1 MDNAIN
7 FNKMKNND
15 SLNLSTS
22 CYSAPPQPTKSS
34 KHIEHVQWIS
44 YARVLTMLLVIIG
57 HCTYYK
63 IQTDYGGIDYQRTF
77 VKSCL
82 SEKVFE
88 TIVSLI
94 YIFHMPMFA
103 MISGMCF
110 NWTLKK
116 EMSLTNL
123 VSSKSLR
130 LLIPFVFT
138 ALFVSIPIKYVVGYW
153 DESTYVFRDII
164 LGQFL
169 LGGNSHLWFL
179 VSLFEVFIISYT
191 IGKINYNKGAIY
203 FCLIFIVA
211 LVGKRFE
218 SPNWLGLTGAAK
230 LLFFFE
236 IGRYYFDKINRLSII
251 RGKVL
256 FVHLIT
262 FCLMGKL
269 LLSIHITKGGSL
281 LLIPLQFL
289 AVYGCLILIGFSKW
303 LVKNSICSR
312 LITHLDKDSFGLY
325 LFSDPFNYAILA
337 IACPLLGTMIFTD
350 NVTYTLMF
358 FTRFVLTLVVSLMI
372 TKLVKNLKI

>member
-1 MDNAIN
+1 
-7 FNKMKNND
+7 
-15 SLNLSTS
+15 
-22 CYSAPPQPTKSS
+22 
-34 KHIEHVQWIS
+34 
-44 YARVLTMLLVIIG
+44 MLLVIIG

-77 VKSCL
+77 VESCW

-123 VSSKSLR
+123 VSAKCLR
-130 LLIPFVFT
+130 ILIPFVFT
-138 ALFVSIPIKYVVGYW
+138 ALFISIPIKYVVGYW
-153 DESTYVFRDII
+153 DESTNVFRDII

-191 IGKINYNKGAIY
+191 ISKINYNKGAIY
-203 FCLIFIVA
+203 FCFIFIVA
-211 LVGKRFE
+211 LIGKRFE
-218 SPNWLGLTGAAK
+218 SSNWFGLTGAAK

-251 RGKVL
+251 KGKVL

-262 FCLMGKL
+262 FCVMGKL

-289 AVYGCLILIGFSKW
+289 ALYGCFILIGFSKW
-303 LVKNSICSR
+303 LVKDTGCKW
-312 LITHLDKDSFGLY
+312 LITHFDKDSFGLY

-337 IACPLLGTMIFTD
+337 IACPLLGTEIFTD
-350 NVTYTLMF
+350 NATYTSMF
-358 FTRFVLTLVVSLMI
+358 FTRFFLTLMVSLLI
-372 TKLVKNLKI
+372 TKLVKNLKIPVG